1 MGNVNYFPCGWSP
14 GSEGP
19 WPGEDGRVRATIVW
33 EELRVLGFAEGED
46 SELLK
51 DVLPVICIYKVLLCM
66 RN

>member
-14 GSEGP
+14 GSEGQ
-19 WPGEDGRVRATIVW
+19 WPGEDGRVGATIVW

-51 DVLPVICIYKVLLCM
+51 DVLPVI
-66 RN
+66 